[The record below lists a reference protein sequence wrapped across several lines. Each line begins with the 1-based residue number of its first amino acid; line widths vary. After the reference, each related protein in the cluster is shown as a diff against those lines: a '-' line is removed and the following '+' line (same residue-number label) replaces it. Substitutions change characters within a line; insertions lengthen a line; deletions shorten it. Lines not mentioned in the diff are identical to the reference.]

1 LPAARSGRR
10 DATQEQEERPLPG
23 TITGGDG
30 CNVLDGAPCGCGELQ
45 TDDGTAEGWLRRCGD
60 RDGCVYVGAIF
71 NADIC
76 IAPSHG
82 TTGQIPGHRTVTV
95 RGRKVGALVR
105 TAGRWRVALPAWHG
119 TRHGS
124 FATERD
130 AARYVRDL
138 LTEEGPRVLARE
150 IAAC

>member
-1 LPAARSGRR
+1 M
-10 DATQEQEERPLPG
+10 PG
-23 TITGGDG
+23 TITYGDG
-30 CNVLDGAPCGCGELQ
+30 FNVLDGAPCGCVYLA
-45 TDDGTAEGWLRRCGD
+45 TDDGTGERWLRRCGD

>member
-1 LPAARSGRR
+1 M
-10 DATQEQEERPLPG
+10 PG
-23 TITGGDG
+23 IITYGDG
-30 CNVLDGAPCGCGELQ
+30 FNVLDGAPCGCVYLA
-45 TDDGTAEGWLRRCGD
+45 TDDGTGESWLKRCGD
-60 RDGCVYVGAIF
+60 RDGCVYRDAIF
-71 NADIC
+71 NADVSIT
-76 IAPSHG
+76 PSHG
-82 TTGQIPGHRTVTV
+82 TTGQIPGHRTVTL
-95 RGRKVGALVR
+95 RGQNVGALVR

-124 FATERD
+124 FATEQH